1 MEFSGILEW
10 VAISY
15 PWGLPHPG
23 IMIHISWISCIGRW
37 ILYHCTTWEA
47 LIIALLLLFSL
58 QVMSNSFATP
68 RIVSLPV
75 FSVHGFP
82 RQEYWS
88 GLSFPSPG
96 DLADPGSN
104 SHLLLSGGFFTTQ
117 TCNSHTI
124 QSTNLSIQFFIF
136 EYTHRIVQIS
146 SWSNCIIF
154 SSPQKVTYHTL
165 HVVPH
170 FCLLTPPFSQNY

>member
-1 MEFSGILEW
+1 MTPWTVAHQAPLSMEFSGILEW

-96 DLADPGSN
+96 DLPDPGIEPGPPTLWADALPSEPPGK
-104 SHLLLSGGFFTTQ
+104 STWGG
-117 TCNSHTI
+117 
-124 QSTNLSIQFFIF
+124 
-136 EYTHRIVQIS
+136 R
-146 SWSNCIIF
+146 
-154 SSPQKVTYHTL
+154 KVDNMTE
-165 HVVPH
+165 
-170 FCLLTPPFSQNY
+170 

>member
-1 MEFSGILEW
+1 MGLSGILEW

-15 PWGLPHPG
+15 PRGLPHPG

-37 ILYHCTTWEA
+37 ILYHCTTWKA
-47 LIIALLLLFSL
+47 LIIASSLLFSC
-58 QVMSNSFATP
+58 QVTSNSFATP
-68 RIVSLPV
+68 WIVSLPV

-96 DLADPGSN
+96 DIADPGSN

-117 TCNSHTI
+117 TCNSHII
-124 QSTNLSIQFFIF
+124 QSTNLSIQFFVF
-136 EYTHRIVQIS
+136 EIS
-146 SWSNCIIF
+146 SWSNCRIF
-154 SSPQKVTYHTL
+154 SSSQKVTYHTL

-170 FCLLTPPFSQNY
+170 FHLLTPPFSQSY